1 VSESGATAV
10 TYGFMGVIGEGESVA
25 GELSL
30 RRCLERVRGRCPQSV
45 ETLLSDLD
53 SQDIVALNL
62 TRAVQICV
70 DVAAHVIDEGAIPEA
85 DLTNRNLVSKL
96 FLLERCRTPAQIR
109 EALVGLIEWLQDP
122 AQSSLRR
129 SHSFTIWFGRVLLP
143 GRLRS
148 QKIPEFQGLQEVCS
162 DSLTSR
168 KVEFVSSSPR
178 MAGANTLS
186 MRVPGA

>member
-1 VSESGATAV
+1 
-10 TYGFMGVIGEGESVA
+10 MGVIGEGESVA
-25 GELSL
+25 GKLSL
-30 RRCLERVRGRCPQSV
+30 RRCLEGVRGRCPQSV

-148 QKIPEFQGLQEVCS
+148 QKIPEFQDLQEVRS
-162 DSLTSR
+162 DSPTSR

-178 MAGANTLS
+178 MASANTLP